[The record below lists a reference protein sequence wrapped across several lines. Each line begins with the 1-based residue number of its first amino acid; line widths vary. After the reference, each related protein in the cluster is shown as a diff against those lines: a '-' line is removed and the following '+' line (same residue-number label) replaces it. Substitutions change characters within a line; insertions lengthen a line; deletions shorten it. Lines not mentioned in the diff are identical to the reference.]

1 VLLKQLKRN
10 KMKKVM
16 MIMAVALLAM
26 SCEKE
31 VTPCNCGV
39 IQSDNITDYSV
50 VIKND
55 CSGNNKTFYLSEG
68 DWMNAHPGNDYCITN
83 TTSW

>member
-1 VLLKQLKRN
+1 
-10 KMKKVM
+10 MKKVI
-16 MIMAVALLAM
+16 MIIAVALLAM
-26 SCEKE
+26 SCKKEE